1 MERFKCSLKYN
12 TWREY
17 STDDYDVI
25 QASGK
30 QAMVDK
36 KVMTSSQT
44 DGNCSIVHAVQHTHI
59 WVSVQNS
66 KFVINV
72 TISFCKTPLLVAQ
85 SQTL

>member
-1 MERFKCSLKYN
+1 MERFKCSPKYN
-12 TWREY
+12 TWQEY
-17 STDDYDVI
+17 STAVI

-36 KVMTSSQT
+36 KVMTGSQT
-44 DGNCSIVHAVQHTHI
+44 DGNCSIVHPVQHTHI